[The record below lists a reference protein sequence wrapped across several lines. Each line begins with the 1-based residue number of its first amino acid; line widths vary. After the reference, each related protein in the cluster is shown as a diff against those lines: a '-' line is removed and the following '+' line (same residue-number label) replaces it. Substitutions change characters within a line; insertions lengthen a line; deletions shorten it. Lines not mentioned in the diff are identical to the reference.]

1 MTGVQTCALP
11 ICNKC
16 AQNFFNGILHCL
28 IAGNHDSAERLSFGA
43 KLMDGRGVYFAP
55 VYDGAVR
62 CVTLQDGFGPV
73 HLWLLPF
80 LKLGQLKC
88 RREAVEEFL
97 RKYEG
102 YDVSDP
108 NNIVPL
114 ETGVAE

>member
-1 MTGVQTCALP
+1 MSRKVKKDVDNRRCSYGADALHSKGSCADSEMQRDQS
-11 ICNKC
+11 IWSEGCGT
-16 AQNFFNGILHCL
+16 AAVSE
-28 IAGNHDSAERLSFGA
+28 AGE
-43 KLMDGRGVYFAP
+43 
-55 VYDGAVR
+55 
-62 CVTLQDGFGPV
+62 
-73 HLWLLPF
+73 
-80 LKLGQLKC
+80 QLKC

>member
-1 MTGVQTCALP
+1 MSRKVNCSVLKKIRMQAEGGVLMEPMLYTVKEVAQILK
-11 ICNKC
+11 CNPTRVYGLKD
-16 AQNFFNGILHCL
+16 
-28 IAGNHDSAERLSFGA
+28 AG
-43 KLMDGRGVYFAP
+43 
-55 VYDGAVR
+55 
-62 CVTLQDGFGPV
+62 
-73 HLWLLPF
+73 LLPF

>member
-1 MTGVQTCALP
+1 MREGGVPMEPMLYTVKEVAEILK
-11 ICNKC
+11 CNPNRVYELKR
-16 AQNFFNGILHCL
+16 
-28 IAGNHDSAERLSFGA
+28 AG
-43 KLMDGRGVYFAP
+43 
-55 VYDGAVR
+55 
-62 CVTLQDGFGPV
+62 
-73 HLWLLPF
+73 LLPF

-114 ETGVAE
+114 AVGSE

>member
-1 MTGVQTCALP
+1 MSSKVNCSVSKKIRMQAEGGVFMEPMLYTVKEVAQILK
-11 ICNKC
+11 CNSTRVYGLKD
-16 AQNFFNGILHCL
+16 
-28 IAGNHDSAERLSFGA
+28 AG
-43 KLMDGRGVYFAP
+43 
-55 VYDGAVR
+55 
-62 CVTLQDGFGPV
+62 
-73 HLWLLPF
+73 LLPF